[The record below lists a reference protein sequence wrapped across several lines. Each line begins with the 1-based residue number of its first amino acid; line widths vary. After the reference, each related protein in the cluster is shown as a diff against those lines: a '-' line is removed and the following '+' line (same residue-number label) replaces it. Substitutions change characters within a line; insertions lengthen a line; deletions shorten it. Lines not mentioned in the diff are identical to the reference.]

1 MPDLRFS
8 LDEPFSALIFD
19 CDGTLV
25 DTARAHLAA
34 YNVALAKAREEMSWQ
49 WYSTR
54 LGVPARELLIE
65 LFEERQLELAI
76 EEAVAD
82 HARAYQASFPQ
93 MREIT
98 AVAEVARAY
107 HGKVPMAV
115 ASNGIR
121 ANVVG
126 SLRGAGLLDLFDS
139 VVGVDEVEQGKPE
152 PDLYLEAARRL
163 NVAPEDCIVFEDT
176 AEGLEAAHRA
186 GMRTRDVTKVVES
199 GTAEKQ
205 A

>member
-1 MPDLRFS
+1 MALRFS
-8 LDEPFSALIFD
+8 LDEPFGALIFD

-34 YNVALAKAREEMSWQ
+34 YNAVLAKTREEMSWQ
-49 WYSTR
+49 WYQSR
-54 LGVPARELLIE
+54 LGMPAHELLLE

-76 EEAVAD
+76 EEAVAG
-82 HARAYQASFPQ
+82 HARAYQASFDQ

-121 ANVVG
+121 VNVLG
-126 SLRGAGLLDLFDS
+126 SLRGAGLLHLFDA
-139 VVGVDEVEQGKPE
+139 VVAVDEVAQGKPE

-163 NVAPEDCIVFEDT
+163 DVAPEDCIVFEDT
-176 AEGLEAAHRA
+176 PEGLEAAHRA
-186 GMRTRDVTKVVES
+186 GMRTRDVTRIAS
-199 GTAEKQ
+199 
-205 A
+205 

>member
-1 MPDLRFS
+1 MALRFS
-8 LDEPFSALIFD
+8 LDEPFRALIFD

-34 YNVALAKAREEMSWQ
+34 YNAVLSRASAEMPWH

-54 LGVPARELLIE
+54 LGMPAHELLAE
-65 LFEERQLELAI
+65 FSAERQIELAI
-76 EEAVAD
+76 EDAVAG
-82 HARAYQASFPQ
+82 HATAYQASFDQ

-121 ANVVG
+121 VNVLG
-126 SLRGAGLLDLFDS
+126 SLRGAGLLDLFDT
-139 VVGVDEVEQGKPE
+139 VVAVDEVAQGKPE

-163 NVAPEDCIVFEDT
+163 NVVPEDCIVFEDT

-186 GMRTRDVTKVVES
+186 GMRTRDVTRI
-199 GTAEKQ
+199 A
-205 A
+205 

>member
-1 MPDLRFS
+1 MALRFS
-8 LDEPFSALIFD
+8 LDEPFRALIFD

-34 YNVALAKAREEMSWQ
+34 YNAVLSKANAEMPWH

-54 LGVPARELLIE
+54 LGVPAHELLAE
-65 LFEERQLELAI
+65 FSAERRIALAI
-76 EEAVAD
+76 EEAVAG
-82 HARAYQASFPQ
+82 HATAYQASFDQ

-121 ANVVG
+121 VNVLG
-126 SLRGAGLLDLFDS
+126 SLRGAGLLDLFDT
-139 VVGVDEVEQGKPE
+139 VVAVDEVAQGKPA

-186 GMRTRDVTKVVES
+186 GMRTRDVTKIIPM
-199 GTAEKQ
+199 G
-205 A
+205 

>member
-1 MPDLRFS
+1 MALRFS
-8 LDEPFSALIFD
+8 LDEPFRALIFD

-34 YNVALAKAREEMSWQ
+34 YNAALAHTSQQMPWQ

-54 LGVPARELLIE
+54 MGVPAHELLAE
-65 LFEERQLELAI
+65 FSAERRITLAV
-76 EEAVAD
+76 EDAVAG
-82 HARAYQASFPQ
+82 HASAYQASFDQ

-107 HGKVPMAV
+107 HAKVPMAV

-121 ANVVG
+121 INVLG
-126 SLRGAGLLDLFDS
+126 SLRGAGLLHLFDA
-139 VVGVDEVEQGKPE
+139 VVAVDEVAQGKPA

-186 GMRTRDVTKVVES
+186 GMRTRDVTKVV
-199 GTAEKQ
+199 
-205 A
+205 